1 MNNLKI
7 DKETANKILYLDDN
21 KIIKSSNTD
30 VTELAKLAILISD
43 GNETEFLTKKGTYVN
58 PIIDNLTTNDNTKV
72 LSAAQGKILNDKIT
86 NIEAQIANT
95 TKQIDNINGET
106 I

>member
-43 GNETEFLTKKGTYVN
+43 GNETEFLTIQKFFLQLKEKY
-58 PIIDNLTTNDNTKV
+58 
-72 LSAAQGKILNDKIT
+72 
-86 NIEAQIANT
+86 
-95 TKQIDNINGET
+95 
-106 I
+106 